1 MQFSVRKAATTLA
14 VAASLMSA
22 TIPARAELAE
32 ITLGQQFGAIFIPL
46 MAMENLKLI
55 EKHAAAQGLPALK
68 TNWVRLA
75 GPSALV
81 DGIISGNVHFSA
93 QGVPS
98 LAIMWDKTKGGVG
111 VKAAAAITNSE
122 IYLNTRNPGITSIK
136 DFTEKDRIAL
146 PSVRSTTQAIMLQIA
161 AEKEWGP
168 GQHGRLDHLTVG
180 LAHPD
185 ALASVLNPQGEI
197 NTHFATSPFH
207 EAEMKAGMRTITT
220 AYKIMGGAT
229 TNLVFVTTEKFRSE
243 NPKLYAAT
251 LAALNEA
258 MDWTNA
264 DKRRA
269 AKLYI
274 EMTKEKKLSED
285 EIVAIISGEG
295 FDFTTTPK
303 KVGVFAQFM
312 AKIGSLK
319 TKPNSWKD
327 LFFPEAHGLNG
338 D

>member
-1 MQFSVRKAATTLA
+1 MRRTFAAAL
-14 VAASLMSA
+14 VAASIALPA
-22 TIPARAELAE
+22 AGNTARAEVAE
-32 ITLGQQFGAIFIPL
+32 ITVGQQFGAIFIPL
-46 MAMENLKLI
+46 MAMENQKLI
-55 EKHAAAQGLPALK
+55 EKHAATSGITDLK
-68 TNWVRLA
+68 VDWKKLA

-111 VKAAAAITNSE
+111 VKAIAAITNSE
-122 IYLNTRNPGITSIK
+122 IYLNTRNPGIKTIR

-161 AEKEWGP
+161 AEAEWGA
-168 GQHGRLDHLTVG
+168 GQHGKLDALTVG

-185 ALASVLNPQGEI
+185 ALAAVLNPQGEI

-207 EAEMKAGMRTITT
+207 EAEMKAGLRTITS
-220 AYKIMGGAT
+220 AYKIMGGPT
-229 TNLVFVTTEKFRSE
+229 TNLVFVTTDKFRTE
-243 NPKLYAAT
+243 NPKVYAAT

-258 MDWTNA
+258 MGWVNA

-274 EMTKEKKLSED
+274 EVTREKRLSED
-285 EIVAIISGEG
+285 DIVAIISGEG

-303 KVGVFAQFM
+303 KVGAFTQFM

-319 TKPNSWKD
+319 SKPESWKD
-327 LFFPEAHGLNG
+327 LLFPEAHALKG

>member
-1 MQFSVRKAATTLA
+1 MRSTLA
-14 VAASLMSA
+14 AWLAAACLVMA
-22 TIPARAELAE
+22 AAVTAPARAELAE

-46 MAMENLKLI
+46 MAMENMKLI
-55 EKHAAAQGLPALK
+55 EKHGAAQGLPELK

-81 DGIISGNVHFSA
+81 DGIISGTVHFSA

-98 LAIMWDKTKGGVG
+98 LAIMWEKTKGGVG
-111 VKAAAAITNSE
+111 VKAAGAITNSDL
-122 IYLNTRNPGITSIK
+122 YLNTRNPGITSIK

-146 PSVRSTTQAIMLQIA
+146 PSVRSTTQAILLQIA
-161 AEKEWGP
+161 AEKEWGQ

-185 ALASVLNPQGEI
+185 ALASVLNPQSEI
-197 NTHFATSPFH
+197 NTHFASSPFH
-207 EAEMKAGMRTITT
+207 EAEMKAGMRTITS

-229 TNLVFVTTEKFRSE
+229 TNLVFVTTDKFRSD

-251 LAALNEA
+251 LAALDEA
-258 MDWTNA
+258 IAWTNA

-269 AKLYI
+269 ARLYI

-295 FDFTTTPK
+295 FDFSTTPK
-303 KVGVFAQFM
+303 KVGALAQFM

-319 TKPNSWKD
+319 SKPATWKD
-327 LFFPEAHGLNG
+327 MFFPEAHGLQG